1 MAEIFFS
8 FVLFASSGLALYLN
22 NLAGSLWLVWYG
34 IMYLAATMLIYR
46 YG

>member
-1 MAEIFFS
+1 MLLVGAPCLERF
-8 FVLFASSGLALYLN
+8 ALYLN

-34 IMYLAATMLIYR
+34 IMYLCATLLIYR